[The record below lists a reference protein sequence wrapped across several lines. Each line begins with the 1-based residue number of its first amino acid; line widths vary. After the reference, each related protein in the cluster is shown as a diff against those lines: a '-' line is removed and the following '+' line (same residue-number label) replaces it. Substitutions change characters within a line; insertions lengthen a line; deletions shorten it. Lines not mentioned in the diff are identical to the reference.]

1 MVENHEEVIN
11 EEVAMEDEDLPPSND
26 QDNGEFL
33 TFEKVCIYV
42 CKKINFSSCSFLFSI
57 S

>member
-33 TFEKVCIYV
+33 TFEKVCIYA

>member
-26 QDNGEFL
+26 QHNEEVF
-33 TFEKVCIYV
+33 TFEKVCTCA